1 MHFDFVVKNVQ
12 HFLHFLHSGHKQIA
26 LLFQD
31 FFSGFNG
38 FVALLDQSHLLDQYF
53 NGKPRAPH
61 ALDEINPPEIE
72 LVVIPNAAFT
82 SIDWRN
88 ESDMFIITQRV
99 R

>member
-53 NGKPRAPH
+53 NGKPRPPH
-61 ALDEINPPEIE
+61 ALNEFNPPEIE
-72 LVVIPNAAFT
+72 LVIIADAAF
-82 SIDWRN
+82 IPMYGWDEPNPFVVAKR
-88 ESDMFIITQRV
+88 IG
-99 R
+99 